1 MKRKYIPLILMLA
14 AGAVA
19 GIIAC
24 VKGYSLVG
32 MLTAVLIAF
41 VVFYFIGS
49 CFKALLDLFDKQNA
63 EREKA
68 AEEQEKEEQQ
78 AAKEQ
83 EKEEKKHT

>member
-68 AEEQEKEEQQ
+68 AEEQEKQQ